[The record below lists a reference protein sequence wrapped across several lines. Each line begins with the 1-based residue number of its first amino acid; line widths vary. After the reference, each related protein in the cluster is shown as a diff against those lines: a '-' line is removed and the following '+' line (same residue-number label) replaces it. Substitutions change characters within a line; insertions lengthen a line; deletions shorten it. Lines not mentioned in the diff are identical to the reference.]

1 MIDENQDRI
10 EDSSPL
16 PPNLVIAAEDKE
28 LEEQEIKKKQL
39 HIAWRRN
46 QVLSM
51 LADGMTQTDI
61 ADKLK
66 VADST
71 IHEDITYLRTTA
83 KDRLREHIE
92 EQLPFAI
99 QQCLIRLQKSLNE
112 TVVLREKLKDEPR
125 LQLQAT
131 QIIDDIAIKMVDIT
145 AHIEP
150 VNNLLSHI
158 IKKTEKQVNDLKKQ
172 ADKAEE
178 IKAVGAQSTT
188 VLTTDDTPGTEETSN
203 SDTDAGAGDSADTT
217 ESDNTTDTAEEDS
230 RVF

>member
-1 MIDENQDRI
+1 MIGENQDKNDVA
-10 EDSSPL
+10 ESKTASPYV
-16 PPNLVIAAEDKE
+16 VIDKE
-28 LEEQEIKKKQL
+28 LEEQEIKKRQL
-39 HIAWRRN
+39 HMAWRRN

-51 LADGMTQTDI
+51 LADGMIQTDI

-71 IHEDITYLRTTA
+71 IHGDIVYLRTTA
-83 KDRLREHIE
+83 KERLREHIE

-112 TVVLREKLKDEPR
+112 TVQLREKLKDEPR

-131 QIIDDIAIKMVDIT
+131 QIIDDIAVKIVDTT

-158 IKKTEKQVNDLKKQ
+158 LKKTEKQVNDLKKQ
-172 ADKAEE
+172 ANKAEE
-178 IKAVGAQSTT
+178 VKAVGAQSTT
-188 VLTTDDTPGTEETSN
+188 VLTTDDTPGTEETGN
-203 SDTDAGAGDSADTT
+203 SDTDAGTGDSPDTT
-217 ESDNTTDTAEEDS
+217 EQDS